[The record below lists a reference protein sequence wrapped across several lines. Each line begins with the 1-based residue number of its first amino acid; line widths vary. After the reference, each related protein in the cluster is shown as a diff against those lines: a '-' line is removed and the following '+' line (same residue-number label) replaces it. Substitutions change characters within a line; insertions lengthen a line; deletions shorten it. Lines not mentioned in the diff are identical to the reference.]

1 MFLIVWSCFLWLW
14 SIPLIIL
21 EYATGRYTRLGTV
34 ESMNQ
39 LAGPSFRFMG
49 AFLVFIPFA
58 IRCVCVS
65 VCACVCACVRACVSV
80 CACVRVFAY
89 MNVCM
94 YENDVLLF
102 RDVLIIG

>member
-1 MFLIVWSCFLWLW
+1 MFLIVWFCFLWLW

-49 AFLVFIPFA
+49 AWLIFVAFGIRYISCNYAINILLTGKNTHGKTFA
-58 IRCVCVS
+58 NGTPS
-65 VCACVCACVRACVSV
+65 
-80 CACVRVFAY
+80 
-89 MNVCM
+89 CM
-94 YENDVLLF
+94 
-102 RDVLIIG
+102 